1 MAEQHQVD
9 NRSWGDILD
18 SGPGPGRV
26 SGMELNGR
34 AQIDTSAPFE
44 SVKEAVSRFGGVGY
58 WKPNSRITSFTPPKS
73 HDVGTIDIMKV
84 EEQAVQLEK
93 DLVIKEK
100 ETFNILKEL
109 ESTKLLVEKLRL
121 KIQNETSDTN
131 AAVDSSVDD
140 EKVYHVVKTEQKE
153 SQENFSSDNQHIVGG
168 LNLCPS
174 SKPGLIL
181 MELKQ
186 AKLNLTRTTSDILD
200 IHSTVE
206 SYSKKIEKERNSLE
220 KARQRLCS
228 NSSKISSL
236 EEELNQT
243 KQKLHLVRIAEIN
256 CNSDNNVF
264 DISREVHRLDSE
276 TEHYKQI
283 GEAAKSEVSKAIS
296 EIGQTKDR
304 IKTAEIR
311 LIAATKMKEAARASE
326 AVALAEV
333 KALLKSEELAGSDEQ
348 NPENVS
354 LSYEEY
360 SSLISRAREA
370 EDICKQKE
378 MDALLLLDQA
388 TESESVIIKR
398 VEEAT
403 EEAKTSKRVLEE
415 ALNRVEAANRGK
427 LAVEEAL
434 RKWRSEHGQKRRSSQ
449 NSTKFKNSSY
459 RRDSR
464 LLDVNGQNMQNDD
477 LKPVLRQTLSIGQ
490 ILSRK
495 LLLTEEFENGAQ
507 AEYTTGTP
515 KTSLGQMISKTI
527 EDDKKLA
534 LRSEGGGGTNKQV
547 AAKKKKFG
555 FARISLLTTKQSKKN
570 KKQTSGGRVPM
581 CR

>member
-1 MAEQHQVD
+1 M
-9 NRSWGDILD
+9 
-18 SGPGPGRV
+18 
-26 SGMELNGR
+26 
-34 AQIDTSAPFE
+34 
-44 SVKEAVSRFGGVGY
+44 
-58 WKPNSRITSFTPPKS
+58 
-73 HDVGTIDIMKV
+73 
-84 EEQAVQLEK
+84 QLEK

-109 ESTKLLVEKLRL
+109 ESTKLLVEKLRQ
-121 KIQNETSDTN
+121 KIQNETSEAN
-131 AAVDSSVDD
+131 AAVNSNVDD
-140 EKVYHVVKTEQKE
+140 EKVHHVMKTEEKE
-153 SQENFSSDNQHIVGG
+153 SQESFSSGNQHIVGSSD
-168 LNLCPS
+168 LCPS
-174 SKPGLIL
+174 SAPGVIL

-186 AKLNLTRTTSDILD
+186 AKLNLTRTTSDLLGIQ
-200 IHSTVE
+200 STVE
-206 SYSKKIEKERNSLE
+206 SYSKKIEKERNSLD
-220 KARQRLCS
+220 KTRQRLCS
-228 NSSKISSL
+228 NSSKISLL

-243 KQKLHLVRIAEIN
+243 KQKLHFVKIAEIKG
-256 CNSDNNVF
+256 SADNVF

-283 GEAAKSEVSKAIS
+283 GEVARSEVSRAIS
-296 EIGQTKDR
+296 EIGQTKDM

-311 LIAATKMKEAARASE
+311 LVAATKMKEAARASE

-333 KALLKSEELAGSDEQ
+333 KALLKSEELVGSKEQ
-348 NPENVS
+348 NPKNVI

-360 SSLISRAREA
+360 SSLISKAREA
-370 EDICKQKE
+370 EDICKMKE
-378 MDALLLLDQA
+378 LDALLLVDQA
-388 TESESVIIKR
+388 NESESVFMKR
-398 VEEAT
+398 VEEASK
-403 EEAKTSKRVLEE
+403 EAETSKKVLEE

-477 LKPVLRQTLSIGQ
+477 LKPVLKQTLSIGQ

-495 LLLTEEFENGAQ
+495 LLLTEDFENGVQ
-507 AEYTTGTP
+507 AENNMGTQ

-534 LRSEGGGGTNKQV
+534 PKSEGEGGNKKV

-555 FARISLLTTKQSKKN
+555 FARISLLTTKQSKKS
-570 KKQTSGGRVPM
+570 KKQNSGARVPM